1 MGKNGKAV
9 TCVSTRKAT
18 LKKRLRR
25 HLKSLGFHTTDD
37 GTRAPPRGSAMTG
50 FIAYVFFLYPSR
62 VSSQEAFDVLS
73 PDDGK
78 LSRPVLRGP
87 GLTMGS
93 GYSINRL
100 HPVRT

>member
-1 MGKNGKAV
+1 MKLSESCTWPK
-9 TCVSTRKAT
+9 SY
-18 LKKRLRR
+18 LLR
-25 HLKSLGFHTTDD
+25 G
-37 GTRAPPRGSAMTG
+37 AMTG

>member
-1 MGKNGKAV
+1 MGGSTSAEN
-9 TCVSTRKAT
+9 CV
-18 LKKRLRR
+18 LL
-25 HLKSLGFHTTDD
+25 
-37 GTRAPPRGSAMTG
+37 PPGCHDRV
-50 FIAYVFFLYPSR
+50 IAYVFFLYPSR

-73 PDDGK
+73 LDDGK